1 MTIGRFSCP
10 ARAALA
16 GNPSDGYGG
25 AVVAVPVDACRATV
39 RVDHH
44 DRFAIDPAPTPDDTF
59 GTWDELSEHVSRFG
73 YRGSRPLLL
82 AALRRFSA
90 HTGRPPVPVAV
101 HLSTSIPRSV
111 GLAGS
116 SAIVIAM
123 LRGLY
128 AANDIVTPPPD
139 ELASLAL
146 SVEVDELGISA
157 GLQDRVVQAY
167 GAPVAM
173 EFGPAAQ
180 RSIAGM
186 PAGTYRTLDW
196 EHLGPLLVAA
206 RPTDAE
212 PSHVPHDDLRS
223 RHARGDRSLGA
234 AMDRLAD
241 TARWAARAIDDG
253 DRTELCRALDA
264 SFDIRAANIG
274 ATPGQHRSVEIARAA
289 GGSANSTGSGGSIVV
304 AAHDDVHGDA
314 LADALTADGCVVLP
328 VGPAG

>member
-1 MTIGRFSCP
+1 MTRGRFSCP

-39 RVDHH
+39 HIDRH

-59 GTWDELSEHVSRFG
+59 DTWHELAEHVDRFG

-82 AALRRFSA
+82 ATIRRFAA
-90 HTGRPPVPVAV
+90 HTGVLPVPVAIR
-101 HLSTSIPRSV
+101 LSTSIPRSV

-116 SAIVIAM
+116 SAIVIAT

-128 AANDIVTPPPD
+128 AANDIDAPPPD

-157 GLQDRVVQAY
+157 GLQDRVVQAF
-167 GAPVAM
+167 GVPVAM
-173 EFGPAAQ
+173 DFSEAAE
-180 RSIAGM
+180 RSVAGM
-186 PAGTYRTLDW
+186 RAGTYRPLDW
-196 EHLGPLLVAA
+196 QHLGPLLVAA

-212 PSHVPHDDLRS
+212 PSHIPHDEMRA
-223 RHARGDRSLGA
+223 RATRGDDTLRE
-234 AMDRLAD
+234 AMHRLAD
-241 TARWAARAIDDG
+241 TAHRAARAIDDG
-253 DRTELCRALDA
+253 DRTELGRAVDE
-264 SFDIRAANIG
+264 SFDIRAASIG
-274 ATPGQHRSVEIARAA
+274 ATPGQHRSVEIVRAT
-289 GGSANSTGSGGSIVV
+289 GGSANSTGSGGSIV
-304 AAHDDVHGDA
+304 AAARDDEHRDE

-328 VGPAG
+328 VGPL